1 MSRSGVWKFESS
13 PCRGI
18 YSWGY
23 QTPCWNS
30 QEAKTPQKK
39 DELGINLLIN
49 YALKKGKVI
58 VTRAI
63 SSPSKWAINDN
74 STM

>member
-13 PCRGI
+13 PCGGI
-18 YSWGY
+18 CSWAC
-23 QTPCWNS
+23 QTPCWT

-39 DELGINLLIN
+39 DELAINLLTN
-49 YALKKGKVI
+49 YALKKRKVI

-63 SSPSKWAINDN
+63 SSPSKWAINHN